1 MKNYIQSYDD
11 FVNEAFIGPF
21 IFNDSM
27 SDEELLAMYWG
38 AVDGYSN
45 WQRGFHYPKS
55 DYKRAYDEIGKILK
69 KRKVNTD
76 VRESV
81 NETEQI
87 KIGTFVRYK
96 KDKDFTGGKI
106 ISIKGN
112 TAEIHNWDGSTTH
125 LPIKDLEY
133 VKSWN
138 EGINEGAVKAFEMDF
153 TDMLNS
159 IKRGIGW
166 IDPEYVEET
175 WENSSNTIAFDLVK
189 DEIYNRLI
197 KAGVLYTSEDGETKG
212 KKITNI
218 SQIK

>member
-81 NETEQI
+81 NE
-87 KIGTFVRYK
+87 
-96 KDKDFTGGKI
+96 
-106 ISIKGN
+106 
-112 TAEIHNWDGSTTH
+112 
-125 LPIKDLEY
+125 
-133 VKSWN
+133 
-138 EGINEGAVKAFEMDF
+138 GAVKAFEMDF

-175 WENSSNTIAFDLVK
+175 WENSSDTIAFDLVK